1 MLAVRDVAR
10 GKAAAATLQ
19 RRTGNAAIDVVEL
32 DLASLASVRAAAEEL
47 LAIGAEEAPLRVI
60 VANAGLQVLSAAHA
74 SEDGYELTFAV
85 NHLGHFLL
93 VRLLRE
99 ALVAPARVVVV
110 SSGTHYG
117 TFRKSWGFPAPRWA
131 DPHELARP
139 REGQGR
145 IAYSTSKLANLY
157 FAYELARRSD
167 PARLTANAFDPGL
180 MPATGLAR
188 DASGFQRFMWERVL
202 PPLRHVVPGISS
214 PEASGAALARL
225 AVDPSLDGV
234 TGRYYAITRDT
245 LSSEASYDG
254 ARAEELW
261 AVSEELVGLDTA
273 VRSG

>member
-1 MLAVRDVAR
+1 MLAVRDVPR
-10 GKAAAATLQ
+10 GEAAASAL
-19 RRTGNAAIDVVEL
+19 RERTGNAAIDVVEL
-32 DLASLASVRAAAEEL
+32 DLASLSSVRGAAEEL
-47 LAIGAEEAPLRVI
+47 LAIGAEEAPLRAI
-60 VANAGLQVLSAAHA
+60 VANAGLQVLSTAHA

-93 VRLLRE
+93 VRLLQE
-99 ALVAPARVVVV
+99 ALVAPARVLAV

-117 TFRKSWGFPAPRWA
+117 TLRQSWGFPAPRWA

-139 REGQGR
+139 REGSGR
-145 IAYSTSKLANLY
+145 VAYATSKLANLY
-157 FAYELARRSD
+157 FTYELARRSD
-167 PARLTANAFDPGL
+167 PERLAANAFDPGL

-188 DASGFQRFMWERVL
+188 DASAFQRFMWDRVL

-214 PEASGAALARL
+214 TAASGAALARL
-225 AVDPSLDGV
+225 AVDPALHGV
-234 TGRYYAITRDT
+234 SGRYYAITRDT